1 MGDIR
6 EWENLANKELN
17 RRGKKVEDLVTNTA
31 EGIAVKPLY
40 TASDLD
46 GLEVTGSLPGMAP
59 YVRGPRATMYAA
71 QPWTIRQYAGF
82 STAKESNAFY
92 RRNLAAGQKGLSVAF
107 DLATHRGYDSDNP
120 RVSGDV
126 GKAGVAIDSVEDMK
140 VLFDQIPLDKMSVSM
155 TMNGAVLPIMAFY
168 IVAAE
173 EQGVAPALLTG
184 TIQNDILKE
193 YLCRNTY
200 IYPPKPSMRIISD
213 IIAWSS
219 QNMPRFNT
227 ISISGYHMGEAGAN
241 CVQQVAFTIADGIE
255 YIKAAL
261 KAGLNIDD
269 FAPRLSFF
277 FGIGMDLFMNIAM
290 LRAARY
296 LWSEAVSQFGAT
308 DPKSLA
314 LRTHCQ
320 TSGWSLTEQDPYN
333 NIIRTT
339 IEALGAALGGTQS
352 LHTNAFDEALGLP
365 TDFSARIARN
375 TQIIIQEE
383 SEICRTI
390 DPLAGSYF
398 VESLT
403 DQMVKQARK
412 IIQQIDDVG
421 GMAKAIE
428 VGLPKRMIEEASAGE
443 QSLIDQGKRVIVGV
457 NKYKLEQE
465 AETPVL
471 EIDNIK
477 VRNEQIAQLKDIR
490 ARRDNAAVQQALAQ
504 LRHAAGHNENL
515 LEAAVQA
522 ARLRATLGEI
532 SDAMETEFDRY
543 LVPSECVTGVIAHS
557 YHQNENDAQEFD
569 QILAQTQHFLEQ
581 NGRHPRILIAKMGQD
596 GHDRG
601 AKVIASAYSDL
612 GFDVDLSPMF
622 STPEEIARLA
632 VENDVHVIGASSLA
646 AGHKTLIPEL
656 VEALRQ
662 YNRQDICV
670 VAGGVIPPQ
679 DYAFLRERGVAAI
692 YGPGTPMLASVRDV
706 LQLISVCHD

>member
-227 ISISGYHMGEAGAN
+227 ISISGYHMGEAGVN

-339 IEALGAALGGTQS
+339 IEALGATLGGTQS

-471 EIDNIK
+471 EIDNVK
-477 VRNEQIAQLKDIR
+477 VRNEQIAQLQDIR
-490 ARRDNAAVQQALAQ
+490 TRRDNAAVQQALAQ

-532 SDAMETEFDRY
+532 SDAIETEFDRY